1 MTLAPKAGAAA
12 LLASTVGEDEAEVPE
27 AELEGGVEEL
37 VLFEGSPIGI
47 DVVVADAVAVVADS
61 DGVDVVLVVL
71 DVPKPNA
78 ETLPME

>member
-1 MTLAPKAGAAA
+1 MTLVPKAGAAA

-37 VLFEGSPIGI
+37 VLFEGRPIGI
-47 DVVVADAVAVVADS
+47 CVVVADAVAVVAVS
-61 DGVDVVLVVL
+61 EGVDVVFVAL
-71 DVPKPNA
+71 PKSKT